1 VFIICPNAIPT
12 EDILEIQIKK
22 YLERYM
28 NHLRMNITD
37 LTHAIPYTLNNF
49 PFKINAVSKS
59 KNVNQQDF
67 VEVKFLPNAVVEAK
81 EE

>member
-1 VFIICPNAIPT
+1 
-12 EDILEIQIKK
+12 
-22 YLERYM
+22 M